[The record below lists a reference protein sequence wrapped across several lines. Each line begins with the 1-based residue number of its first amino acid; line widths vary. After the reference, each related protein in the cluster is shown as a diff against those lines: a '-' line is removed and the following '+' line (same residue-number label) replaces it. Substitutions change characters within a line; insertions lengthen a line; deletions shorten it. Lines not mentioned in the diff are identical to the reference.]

1 MSDRSAGRLRIE
13 ASAEEAGKTVA
24 RLLHDRGGLSHARAK
39 GLIAAGA
46 VRRNGERVLRVDER
60 LSEGDRIE
68 AVFEA
73 DRSYRA
79 PKRDR
84 STGPG
89 FRVVFEDDHL
99 IVVDKEAG
107 FLTVPIPSLR
117 GESLQDLLT
126 ARERLRGRRD
136 SDVRAVHRI
145 DRFTSGLVA
154 YARDART
161 WSALRR
167 AFASGEPERV
177 YLAVVEGL
185 PDPPAGRLE
194 HPLHEDAKSLKVRVA
209 PPGSASKPSSLRYRV
224 RERFDGAALV
234 EVRLETGRRNQIR
247 VQFAAERHPLVG
259 DRTYGTESPLIGRVA
274 LHAWRLALAHPVSG
288 ERLRYEAELPSDFRK
303 LLRALRRAA
312 TAPVPVPV
320 SEITRPRGRGPR
332 YR

>member
-1 MSDRSAGRLRIE
+1 MIERAAGRLRLD
-13 ASAEEAGKTVA
+13 ASADDAGKTVA
-24 RLLHDRGGLSHARAK
+24 RLLHDRGGMSHALAK

-46 VRRNGERVLRVDER
+46 VRRNGDRVLRVDER
-60 LSEGDRIE
+60 LREGDLVETTVETGR
-68 AVFEA
+68 A
-73 DRSYRA
+73 YRA

-84 STGPG
+84 SSGPG

-107 FLTVPIPSLR
+107 FLSVPVPTLR

-136 SDVRAVHRI
+136 PEVRAVHRI

-154 YARDART
+154 YARDPRA

-167 AFASGEPERV
+167 TFASGEPERV
-177 YLAVVEGL
+177 YLAVVRGL

-194 HPLHEDAKSLKVRVA
+194 HALHEDARSLKVRVA
-209 PPGSASKPSSLRYRV
+209 LPGAGARPSSLRYRV
-224 RERFDGAALV
+224 KERFDDAALV

-247 VQFAAERHPLVG
+247 VQFAAEGHPLVG
-259 DRTYGTESPLIGRVA
+259 DRTYGTVSPLIGRVA
-274 LHAWRLALAHPVSG
+274 LHAWRLALAHPFTA
-288 ERLRYEAELPSDFRK
+288 ERLRFQSEPPPDFRK
-303 LLRALRRAA
+303 LLRALRRTATQPA
-312 TAPVPVPV
+312 TA
-320 SEITRPRGRGPR
+320 ITRPRGRGPR

>member
-13 ASAEEAGKTVA
+13 ASAEEAGKTVV
-24 RLLHDRGGLSHARAK
+24 RVLHDRGGMSHALAK

-46 VRRNGERVLRVDER
+46 VRRNGARVLRPDER
-60 LSEGDRIE
+60 LVEGDRVE

-73 DRSYRA
+73 GRAYRA

-107 FLTVPIPSLR
+107 FLSVPVPSLR

-136 SDVRAVHRI
+136 PEVRAVHRI

-154 YARDART
+154 YARTPRA
-161 WSALRR
+161 WNALRR

-177 YLAVVEGL
+177 YLAVVHGL

-194 HPLHEDAKSLKVRVA
+194 HALREDAQSLKVRVA
-209 PPGSASKPSSLRYRV
+209 PPGAGAKPSSLRYRV
-224 RERFDGAALV
+224 KERYDGAALV

-259 DRTYGTESPLIGRVA
+259 DRTYGTDSPLIGRVA
-274 LHAWRLALAHPVSG
+274 LHAWRLALAHPLSG
-288 ERLRYEAELPSDFRK
+288 EKLRFEAEPPPDFRK

-312 TAPVPVPV
+312 APAAP
-320 SEITRPRGRGPR
+320 EITRPRGRGPR